1 MNRPWQET
9 LYPPGVPTEIDPDAH
24 ASINEVFQES
34 VKKFAHKPSFI
45 SMGYELTYAQL
56 GEKAEAFAAF
66 LQQDL
71 GLVKGDRLAIMVPNL
86 LQYPIALFGA
96 QLAGIT
102 VVNVNPLYTERELR
116 HQLQDS
122 GSKAIVIFEIFA
134 HTLEAVIDDTPV
146 VNVITTGVGDCL
158 GLKGKLL
165 NFVVRKVKKAVPA
178 FQLPGAIG
186 FNEALARGARL
197 SLSPVT
203 VCGDDIAFLQ
213 YTGGTTGVAKGAVLS
228 QRNIIANMLQTRAMI
243 EPIVEEGNEIM
254 VTALPLYHIYALTC
268 NCLAFMFSGGS
279 NLLIAN
285 PRDMDGFVKT
295 LSKYRFTFFT
305 GVNTLFN
312 GLMNTPGFDKLDFSA
327 LKVTMAGGMATQRAV
342 AEKWQE
348 KTGCAV
354 LEGFGLTECSP
365 CVAVSPYTQDY
376 FSGAIGVPLPS
387 TDVRLVDENGE
398 DVAAGEPGE
407 LLVKGPQVMQGYYQR
422 PEATAEVIRDGWVA
436 TGDIATL
443 GEDGLLRIVDRK
455 KDMILVSGFNVF
467 PNEIEEVV
475 AMHESIATAGAIG
488 VPCEQTGEKVRV
500 YVEVYEG
507 KLDTEALIAHCRQH
521 LTAYKVP
528 REFEVMDELPKT
540 PVGKVLRKD
549 LRKLLAEA

>member
-9 LYPPGVPTEIDPDAH
+9 LYPPGVPAEINPDAYH
-24 ASINEVFQES
+24 SIAEIFQES
-34 VKKFAHKPSFI
+34 VKKFSQNPSFI
-45 SMGYELTYAQL
+45 SMGRELTYAQL

-96 QLAGIT
+96 QMAGIT

-116 HQLQDS
+116 HQLKDS
-122 GSKAIVIFEIFA
+122 GSKAILVFEVFA
-134 HTLEAVIDDTPV
+134 HTLEAVIEETPV
-146 VNVITTGVGDCL
+146 EHVITTGVGDCL
-158 GLKGKLL
+158 GLKGKLI
-165 NFVVRKVKKAVPA
+165 NFMVRTVKKAVPA
-178 FQLPGAIG
+178 FRLPGAIG
-186 FNEALARGARL
+186 FNEALARGARMT
-197 SLSPVT
+197 LSPVAISGEDT
-203 VCGDDIAFLQ
+203 AFLQ

-228 QRNIIANMLQTRAMI
+228 QRNIIANMLQARAMI
-243 EPIVEEGNEIM
+243 EPIMEEGKEMM

-268 NCLAFMFSGGS
+268 NCLAFISSGGS

-285 PRDMDGFVKT
+285 PRDLEGFVKT
-295 LSKYRFTFFT
+295 LSKYRFSFFT

-312 GLMNTPGFDKLDFSA
+312 GLMNTPGFDQLDFSG

-342 AEKWQE
+342 AEKWQQ

-365 CVAVSPYTQDY
+365 CVSVSPYTQEH

-387 TDVRLVDENGE
+387 TDVRLVDENGK
-398 DVAAGEPGE
+398 DVATSEPGE
-407 LLVKGPQVMQGYYQR
+407 LWVKGPQVMQGYYQR
-422 PEATAEVIRDGWVA
+422 PEATAEILQDGWLA

-443 GEDGLLRIVDRK
+443 DEDGLLRIVDRK

-488 VPCEQTGEKVRV
+488 VPCDQTGEKVRV
-500 YVEVYEG
+500 YVEVHEG
-507 KLDTEALIAHCRQH
+507 ELDTEALIAHCRQH

-549 LRKLLAEA
+549 LRKLLIEA